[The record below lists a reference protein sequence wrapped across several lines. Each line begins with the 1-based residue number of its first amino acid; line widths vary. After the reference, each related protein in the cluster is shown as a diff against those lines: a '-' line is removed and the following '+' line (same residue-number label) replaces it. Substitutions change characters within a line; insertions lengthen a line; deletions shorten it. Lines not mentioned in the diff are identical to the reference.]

1 MEAGYYLYV
10 KNLVTL
16 KNRKKF
22 ILFILLDRC
31 SNFILILPSNIFF
44 FAQIVQCTKSF
55 VSIFLYEEDYKVEW
69 IRKTA
74 TLHILCAFQI
84 FSMYPLKVFS
94 CYHSVE
100 VKIVSLYKDTS
111 NSFIL
116 RVILMNDM
124 NYQVSS

>member
-16 KNRKKF
+16 KNQKKF
-22 ILFILLDRC
+22 TPFILLDRC

-44 FAQIVQCTKSF
+44 FAQIVQCTKSL

-84 FSMYPLKVFS
+84 FSYPLKVFL

-100 VKIVSLYKDTS
+100 VKIVSLYKDIS
-111 NSFIL
+111 IHRIL
-116 RVILMNDM
+116 LF
-124 NYQVSS
+124 SELFL

>member
-16 KNRKKF
+16 KNQKKF
-22 ILFILLDRC
+22 TPFILLDRC

-44 FAQIVQCTKSF
+44 FAQIVQCTKSL

-84 FSMYPLKVFS
+84 FSSMYPLKVFL

-100 VKIVSLYKDTS
+100 VKIVSLYKDIS
-111 NSFIL
+111 IHRIL
-116 RVILMNDM
+116 LF
-124 NYQVSS
+124 SELFL